1 MLQKNIPNYYHISKG
16 AYSIYY
22 ILNNGEDFI
31 KNLST
36 DLKQAKQ
43 IAKEIVG
50 NDVPVN
56 IWCRKS
62 WNIDNKKYLES
73 LVQLDQHIEDHKSHL
88 DSLEIAKRQ
97 KETEAKYSKFSHLGK
112 IGEQITLELTI
123 TKIFSYVGDY
133 GLTFV
138 HKFEDNNGNQVIYF
152 GHSKQLV
159 DEKAQ
164 TKFQEGNKITITGI
178 VKDHSKD
185 RDDRNMPLT
194 VITKPKLKRERA

>member
-1 MLQKNIPNYYHISKG
+1 MNIPNYYHISKG

-50 NDVPVN
+50 SDVPVN

-97 KETEAKYSKFSHLGK
+97 KEIEAKYSKFSHLGK
-112 IGEQITLELTI
+112 VGEEITLELTI

-164 TKFQEGNKITITGI
+164 TRFQEGNKITITGI

-194 VITKPKLKRERA
+194 VITKPKLKREKA

>member
-73 LVQLDQHIEDHKSHL
+73 LVQLDQHIIDHKSHL
-88 DSLEIAKRQ
+88 DSLI
-97 KETEAKYSKFSHLGK
+97 
-112 IGEQITLELTI
+112 
-123 TKIFSYVGDY
+123 
-133 GLTFV
+133 
-138 HKFEDNNGNQVIYF
+138 
-152 GHSKQLV
+152 
-159 DEKAQ
+159 
-164 TKFQEGNKITITGI
+164 
-178 VKDHSKD
+178 
-185 RDDRNMPLT
+185 
-194 VITKPKLKRERA
+194 

>member
-50 NDVPVN
+50 SDVPVN

-62 WNIDNKKYLES
+62 WNIE
-73 LVQLDQHIEDHKSHL
+73 HKN
-88 DSLEIAKRQ
+88 I
-97 KETEAKYSKFSHLGK
+97 
-112 IGEQITLELTI
+112 
-123 TKIFSYVGDY
+123 
-133 GLTFV
+133 
-138 HKFEDNNGNQVIYF
+138 
-152 GHSKQLV
+152 
-159 DEKAQ
+159 
-164 TKFQEGNKITITGI
+164 
-178 VKDHSKD
+178 
-185 RDDRNMPLT
+185 
-194 VITKPKLKRERA
+194 